1 MKQNLIFDTHSHYDD
16 EAFGPD
22 RDTLLQEL
30 EEKGI
35 GNVVSVGA
43 DMVSSQAALSLAE
56 SYDFIYAALGVHP
69 GETAGLTEEDMDW
82 IREHAGHEK
91 VVAIGEFGLDY
102 HWQDPPAEVQRKWF
116 LSQIELAKE
125 VKLPIIIHS
134 RDAAEETM
142 RILSQNRAYDCGG
155 VIHCYSYSP
164 EMAKEYVEMGFYIGV
179 GGVVTFKNAKKL
191 VRTVE
196 EIPIESLV
204 LETDCP
210 YLAPEPNRG
219 KRNDSSQLIYVA
231 EKIAELKGMPVQEVI
246 RITTENAERLYH
258 LNGGKGNAGNNERF

>member
-16 EAFGPD
+16 EAFDSD
-22 RDTLLQEL
+22 RDILLREL

-69 GETAGLTEEDMDW
+69 SETAGLAEKDMNW

-116 LSQIELAKE
+116 LRQIELAKE

-142 RILSQNRAYDCGG
+142 SILSQTRAYDCGG
-155 VIHCYSYSP
+155 VIHCYSYSR
-164 EMAKEYVEMGFYIGV
+164 EMAQEYVKMGFYIGV
-179 GGVVTFKNAKKL
+179 GGVVTFKNARKL
-191 VRTVE
+191 KETVQAVPLE
-196 EIPIESLV
+196 NIV

-210 YLAPEPNRG
+210 YLSPEPNRG
-219 KRNDSSQLIYVA
+219 KRNDSSNLAYVVEA
-231 EKIAELKGMPVQEVI
+231 IADLKQMDRDEVI
-246 RITTENAERLYH
+246 EITEKNARRLYH
-258 LNGGKGNAGNNERF
+258 LS